1 MLNTFERDLI
11 ANERHQDFL
20 RAAIKREQIE
30 LAMGGER
37 TGGLFSFF
45 TGRRRDAVTARPN
58 ATATA
63 VRAA

>member
-1 MLNTFERDLI
+1 MFNTFERDLI

-30 LAMGGER
+30 LATGDR
-37 TGGLFSFF
+37 AGGLLAFF
-45 TGRRRDAVTARPN
+45 TGRRRDAATARPG

-63 VRAA
+63 TRAA